1 MVDWKVLESA
11 KVRKSRK
18 KYSSDAQV
26 CKALESCLKQ
36 ILNEEDPRRMGDR
49 KYGIYEGTY
58 GYNLTKSIR
67 LICQIDYNAHQIKLL
82 AMGDHKEVYGRD

>member
-1 MVDWKVLESA
+1 MTDWKVVESV

-18 KYSSDAQV
+18 KYSSDARV
-26 CKALESCLKQ
+26 CKALESCLRQ
-36 ILNEEDPRRMGDR
+36 LPNEEDPRRIGDR
-49 KYGIYEGTY
+49 KYGIYDGTY

-67 LICQIDYNAHQIKLL
+67 LIYKVDYNARQIKLL